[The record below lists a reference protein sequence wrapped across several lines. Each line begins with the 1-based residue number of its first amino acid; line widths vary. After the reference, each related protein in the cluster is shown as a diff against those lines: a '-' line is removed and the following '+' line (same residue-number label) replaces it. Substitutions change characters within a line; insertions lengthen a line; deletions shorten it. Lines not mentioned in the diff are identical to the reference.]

1 MSLFCRLTIESSAET
16 SWIISNYSQS
26 LLRDMANEAEIKFW
40 RTPDLLEKLVYFLD
54 TESIINLIKMGII

>member
-1 MSLFCRLTIESSAET
+1 
-16 SWIISNYSQS
+16 
-26 LLRDMANEAEIKFW
+26 MANEAEIKFW